1 MAELKLLEFLVS
13 LKYYYK
19 LWPRALLLANFLNI
33 SQYSKATPEPNFSYD
48 FDLYLLEFFLNSFA
62 KLMEMSSA
70 FEETQDGVTIIS
82 REKADIFINSIS
94 LYGLEARR
102 LQIRLGKFTKKGDND
117 IEGIDVDRILECIV
131 DEYFELRKKNLRS
144 LAKSF
149 GKAYEG
155 EHGLFSLEDIK
166 QIVSEVV
173 DVDSGVEG
181 QTFAGDLH
189 KTRLFFFAL
198 TATKNKFDI
207 INKDFLVACSKFG
220 IDCPYPFFQPSAKI
234 SQDKI
239 AEGLE
244 VSKMKRVLEGFDS
257 KNKKGREQG
266 EGRREEEE
274 EEEREEVAGG
284 GRREEGGKE
293 GGKEGV
299 KMDGSSSLFAQ
310 HFSILRE
317 LRHYCLQLKDAVK
330 TEGDMEVVWKHLDN
344 IVNILDI
351 GCQFLN
357 FPIQI

>member
-19 LWPRALLLANFLNI
+19 LWPRALLFANFLNI

-48 FDLYLLEFFLNSFA
+48 FDIYLLEFFLNSFS
-62 KLMEMSSA
+62 KLMEISNA

-82 REKADIFINSIS
+82 REKADTFINAIP
-94 LYGLEARR
+94 LYGLEVRR
-102 LQIRLGKFTKKGDND
+102 VQTRLGKFTKKGDND

-131 DEYFELRKKNLRS
+131 DEYFELRKKNLRT

-173 DVDSGVEG
+173 DVDSGVDG
-181 QTFAGDLH
+181 QTFAGELH
-189 KTRLFFFAL
+189 KTRLFFSAL

-207 INKDFLVACSKFG
+207 INKDFLMVCSKFG
-220 IDCPYPFFQPSAKI
+220 IDCPYPFFQPTAKI

-244 VSKMKRVLEGFDS
+244 ALKMKRVLEGHDS
-257 KNKKGREQG
+257 KKKKGREEVVG
-266 EGRREEEE
+266 MREDEE
-274 EEEREEVAGG
+274 EEERENERGG
-284 GRREEGGKE
+284 GRKQDIGREGDKE
-293 GGKEGV
+293 AV

>member
-33 SQYSKATPEPNFSYD
+33 SQYSKAIPEPNFSYD
-48 FDLYLLEFFLNSFA
+48 FDIYLLEFFLNSFA
-62 KLMEMSSA
+62 KLMEMSNA

-82 REKADIFINSIS
+82 REKADTFINSVP
-94 LYGLEARR
+94 LYGLEVRR
-102 LQIRLGKFTKKGDND
+102 IQIRLAKFTKKGDND

-131 DEYFELRKKNLRS
+131 DEYFELKKKNLRL

-173 DVDSGVEG
+173 DVDSGVDG
-181 QTFAGDLH
+181 QTFAGELH
-189 KTRLFFFAL
+189 KTRLFFSAL

-207 INKDFLVACSKFG
+207 INKDFLMVCSKFG
-220 IDCPYPFFQPSAKI
+220 IDCPYPFFQPTAKI
-234 SQDKI
+234 TQDKI

-244 VSKMKRVLEGFDS
+244 ISKMKRVLEGLDS
-257 KNKKGREQG
+257 KNKKGREEG
-266 EGRREEEE
+266 GRREVEE
-274 EEEREEVAGG
+274 EEERE
-284 GRREEGGKE
+284 KE
-293 GGKEGV
+293 GGGARRQENVREFDKEGV
-299 KMDGSSSLFAQ
+299 KLDGSSSLFAQ